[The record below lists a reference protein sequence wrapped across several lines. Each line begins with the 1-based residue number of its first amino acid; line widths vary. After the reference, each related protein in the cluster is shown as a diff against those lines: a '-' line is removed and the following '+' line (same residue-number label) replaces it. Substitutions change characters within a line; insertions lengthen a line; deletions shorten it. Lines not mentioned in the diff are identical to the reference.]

1 MTRTDG
7 LKSEGAST
15 ASKVFG
21 IIKSTV
27 LPILILLLGVGTVIY
42 YITGPAEGYMTSDCT
57 DSLTWA
63 YETFVSGK
71 LIGDNFYYAAIL
83 PFGGNLIFLP
93 YIALF
98 GYSMTAQILGLCTY
112 ALMLAAAASPNSR
125 ANLSAYSPSAQAF
138 AGNLFV
144 ARPGM

>member
-57 DSLTWA
+57 DSLRW
-63 YETFVSGK
+63 
-71 LIGDNFYYAAIL
+71 
-83 PFGGNLIFLP
+83 
-93 YIALF
+93 
-98 GYSMTAQILGLCTY
+98 
-112 ALMLAAAASPNSR
+112 
-125 ANLSAYSPSAQAF
+125 AQATSNCF
-138 AGNLFV
+138 
-144 ARPGM
+144 P